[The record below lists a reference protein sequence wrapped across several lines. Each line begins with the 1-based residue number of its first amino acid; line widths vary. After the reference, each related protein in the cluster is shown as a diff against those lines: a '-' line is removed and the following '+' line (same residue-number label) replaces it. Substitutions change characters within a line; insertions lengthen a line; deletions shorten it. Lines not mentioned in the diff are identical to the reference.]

1 MLKEKFITLGIT
13 GGIAAYKAAELAS
26 TLIQAGAEV
35 HVIMTRAAQK
45 FISPITFQALT
56 GQPVHTAMFTRLTF
70 ERVAH
75 VDLAA
80 RSDLIVIVPA
90 TANILGKFAHGIADD
105 LLSTTLLAATCP
117 VLLCPAMNTGMY
129 QNPIVQAN
137 INRLKELGYYII
149 EPATGWLACG
159 QEGSGRLPALDLI
172 FNHIKDLLMKTSR
185 AGLQPGR
192 SDWQGLTVMVTAGGT
207 REPLD
212 PIRHISNRSS
222 GKMGYALAR
231 AALNRGA
238 QVILISAPTSI
249 SPPAGAKIIWVER
262 TRDMYEQVLT
272 HFSQA
277 DVVFKA
283 AAVADY
289 SPRYT
294 ADQKIKKKDEVYL
307 LELEKTPDILF
318 ELGQRKQSRQ
328 ILVGFAA
335 ETENLEENARRKLAQ
350 KNLDLIVANDVT
362 QPGSGF
368 GQDTNIVK
376 IIYPDGKII
385 SLPQMEKIDLAHHI
399 LDLVLP
405 LRVKK

>member
-1 MLKEKFITLGIT
+1 MLTKKFITLGIT

-26 TLIQAGAEV
+26 TLTQAGAEV

-45 FISPITFQALT
+45 FIRPITFQALT
-56 GQPVHTAMFTRLTF
+56 GQPVHTAMFTRLIGW
-70 ERVAH
+70 RVAH
-75 VDLAA
+75 VDLAT

-90 TANILGKFAHGIADD
+90 TANILGKLAHGIADD

-137 INRLKELGYYII
+137 INRLKELGYCII

-159 QEGSGRLPALDLI
+159 QEGPGRLPALDLI
-172 FNHIKDLLMKTSR
+172 FNQIKDLLIKI
-185 AGLQPGR
+185 

-207 REPLD
+207 KEPLD

-231 AALNRGA
+231 AALKRGA
-238 QVILISAPTSI
+238 QVILISAPTGM
-249 SPPAGAKIIWVER
+249 SPPAGAKVIWVER
-262 TRDMYEQVLT
+262 AREMYEQVLT
-272 HFSQA
+272 HASKA

-289 SPRYT
+289 SPRFT
-294 ADQKIKKKDEVYL
+294 ANQKIKKKDEVYL

-318 ELGQRKQSRQ
+318 ELGQRKQPHQ

-362 QPGSGF
+362 QPGSEF

-385 SLPQMEKIDLAHHI
+385 SLPQMEKTVLAHHI

-405 LRVKK
+405 LRLKK

>member
-1 MLKEKFITLGIT
+1 MLTEKFITLGIT

-26 TLIQAGAEV
+26 TLTQAGAEV

-45 FISPITFQALT
+45 FIRPITFQALT
-56 GQPVHTAMFTRLTF
+56 GQPVHTAMFTRLTGW
-70 ERVAH
+70 RVAH
-75 VDLAA
+75 VDLAT

-90 TANILGKFAHGIADD
+90 TANILGKLAHGIADD

-137 INRLKELGYYII
+137 INRLKELGYCII

-159 QEGSGRLPALDLI
+159 QEGPGRLPALDLI
-172 FNHIKDLLMKTSR
+172 FNQIKDLLIKI
-185 AGLQPGR
+185 

-207 REPLD
+207 KEPLD

-231 AALNRGA
+231 AALKRGA
-238 QVILISAPTSI
+238 QVILISAPTGM
-249 SPPAGAKIIWVER
+249 SPPAGAKVIWVER
-262 TRDMYEQVLT
+262 AREMYEQVLT
-272 HFSQA
+272 HALKA

-289 SPRYT
+289 SPRFT
-294 ADQKIKKKDEVYL
+294 ANQKIKKKDEVYL

-318 ELGQRKQSRQ
+318 ELGQRKQPHQ

-362 QPGSGF
+362 QPGSEF

-385 SLPQMEKIDLAHHI
+385 SLPQMEKTVLAHHI

-405 LRVKK
+405 LRLKK

>member
-1 MLKEKFITLGIT
+1 MLTEKFITLGIT

-26 TLIQAGAEV
+26 TLTQAGAEV

-45 FISPITFQALT
+45 FIRPITFQALT
-56 GQPVHTAMFTRLTF
+56 GQPVHTAMFTRLTGW
-70 ERVAH
+70 RVAH
-75 VDLAA
+75 VDLAT

-90 TANILGKFAHGIADD
+90 TANILGKLAHGIADD
-105 LLSTTLLAATCP
+105 LLSTTLLAATCL

-137 INRLKELGYYII
+137 INRLKELGYCII

-159 QEGSGRLPALDLI
+159 QEGPGRLPALDLI
-172 FNHIKDLLMKTSR
+172 FNQIKDLLIKI
-185 AGLQPGR
+185 

-207 REPLD
+207 KEPLD

-231 AALNRGA
+231 AALKRGA
-238 QVILISAPTSI
+238 QVILISAPTGM
-249 SPPAGAKIIWVER
+249 SPPAGAKVIWVER
-262 TRDMYEQVLT
+262 AREMYEQVLT
-272 HFSQA
+272 HASKA

-289 SPRYT
+289 SPRFT
-294 ADQKIKKKDEVYL
+294 ANQKIKKKDEVYL

-318 ELGQRKQSRQ
+318 ELGQRKQPHQ

-362 QPGSGF
+362 QPGSEF

-385 SLPQMEKIDLAHHI
+385 SLPQMEKTVLAHHI

-405 LRVKK
+405 LRLKK

>member
-1 MLKEKFITLGIT
+1 MLTEKFITLGIT

-26 TLIQAGAEV
+26 TLTQAGAEV

-45 FISPITFQALT
+45 FIRPITFQALT
-56 GQPVHTAMFTRLTF
+56 GQPVHTAMFTRLTGW
-70 ERVAH
+70 RVAH
-75 VDLAA
+75 VDLAT

-90 TANILGKFAHGIADD
+90 TANILGKLAHGIADD

-137 INRLKELGYYII
+137 INRLKELGYCII

-159 QEGSGRLPALDLI
+159 QEGPGRLPALDLI
-172 FNHIKDLLMKTSR
+172 FNQIKDLLIKI
-185 AGLQPGR
+185 

-207 REPLD
+207 KEPLD

-222 GKMGYALAR
+222 GKMGYALAW
-231 AALNRGA
+231 AALKRGA
-238 QVILISAPTSI
+238 QVILISAPTGM
-249 SPPAGAKIIWVER
+249 SPPAGAKVIWVER
-262 TRDMYEQVLT
+262 AREMYEQVLT
-272 HFSQA
+272 HASKA

-289 SPRYT
+289 SPRFT
-294 ADQKIKKKDEVYL
+294 ANQKIKKKDEVYL

-318 ELGQRKQSRQ
+318 ELGQRKQPHQ

-362 QPGSGF
+362 QPGSEF

-385 SLPQMEKIDLAHHI
+385 SLPQMEKTVLAHHI

-405 LRVKK
+405 LRLKK

>member
-1 MLKEKFITLGIT
+1 MLTKKFITLGIT

-26 TLIQAGAEV
+26 TLNQAGAEV

-45 FISPITFQALT
+45 FIRPVTFQALT
-56 GQPVHTAMFTRLTF
+56 GQPVHTAMFTRLTGW
-70 ERVAH
+70 RVAH
-75 VDLAA
+75 VDLAT

-90 TANILGKFAHGIADD
+90 TANILGKLAHGIADD

-137 INRLKELGYYII
+137 ISRLKELGYYII

-159 QEGSGRLPALDLI
+159 QEGPGRLPALDLI
-172 FNHIKDLLMKTSR
+172 FNQIKDLLTKTSR
-185 AGLQPGR
+185 AGFQTAR
-192 SDWQGLTVMVTAGGT
+192 SDWQGLTVMITAGGT

-231 AALNRGA
+231 DALNRGA
-238 QVILISAPTSI
+238 QVILISAPTNV
-249 SPPAGAKIIWVER
+249 PPPVGAKVIWVER
-262 TRDMYEQVLT
+262 TKEMYEQVLT
-272 HFSQA
+272 HFPKV

-289 SPRYT
+289 SPRFK
-294 ADQKIKKKDEVYL
+294 ANQKIKKKDEVYL
-307 LELEKTPDILF
+307 LELEKTPDILL
-318 ELGQRKQSRQ
+318 ELGQRKQPHQ

-385 SLPQMEKIDLAHHI
+385 SLPQMEKTALAHHI

>member
-1 MLKEKFITLGIT
+1 
-13 GGIAAYKAAELAS
+13 
-26 TLIQAGAEV
+26 
-35 HVIMTRAAQK
+35 MTRAAQK
-45 FISPITFQALT
+45 FIRPITFQALT
-56 GQPVHTAMFTRLTF
+56 GQPVHTAMFTRLTGW
-70 ERVAH
+70 RVAH
-75 VDLAA
+75 VDLAT

-90 TANILGKFAHGIADD
+90 TANILGKLAHGIADD

-137 INRLKELGYYII
+137 INRLKELGYCII

-159 QEGSGRLPALDLI
+159 QEGPGRLPALDLI
-172 FNHIKDLLMKTSR
+172 FNQIKDLLIKI
-185 AGLQPGR
+185 

-207 REPLD
+207 KEPLD

-231 AALNRGA
+231 AALKRGA
-238 QVILISAPTSI
+238 QVILISAPTGM
-249 SPPAGAKIIWVER
+249 SPPAGAKVIWVER
-262 TRDMYEQVLT
+262 AREMYEQVLT
-272 HFSQA
+272 HASKA

-289 SPRYT
+289 SPRFT
-294 ADQKIKKKDEVYL
+294 ANQKIKKKDEVYL

-318 ELGQRKQSRQ
+318 ELGQRKQPHQ

-362 QPGSGF
+362 QPGSEF

-385 SLPQMEKIDLAHHI
+385 SLPQMEKTVLAHHI

-405 LRVKK
+405 LRLKK

>member
-1 MLKEKFITLGIT
+1 MLTKKFITLGIT

-26 TLIQAGAEV
+26 TLTQAGAEV

-45 FISPITFQALT
+45 FIRPITFQALT
-56 GQPVHTAMFTRLTF
+56 GQPVHTAMFTRLTGW
-70 ERVAH
+70 RVAH
-75 VDLAA
+75 VDLAT

-90 TANILGKFAHGIADD
+90 TANILGKLAHGIADD

-137 INRLKELGYYII
+137 INRLKELGYCII

-159 QEGSGRLPALDLI
+159 QEGPGRLPALDLI
-172 FNHIKDLLMKTSR
+172 FNQIKDLLIKI
-185 AGLQPGR
+185 

-207 REPLD
+207 KEPLD

-231 AALNRGA
+231 AALKRGA
-238 QVILISAPTSI
+238 QVILISAPTGM
-249 SPPAGAKIIWVER
+249 SPPAGAKVIWVER
-262 TRDMYEQVLT
+262 AREMYEQVLT
-272 HFSQA
+272 HASKA

-289 SPRYT
+289 SPRFT
-294 ADQKIKKKDEVYL
+294 ANQKIKKKDEVYL

-318 ELGQRKQSRQ
+318 ELGQRKQPHQ

-362 QPGSGF
+362 QPGSEF

-385 SLPQMEKIDLAHHI
+385 SLPQMEKTVLAHHI

-405 LRVKK
+405 LRLKK

>member
-1 MLKEKFITLGIT
+1 LGIT

-26 TLIQAGAEV
+26 TLNQAGAEV

-45 FISPITFQALT
+45 FIRPITFQALT
-56 GQPVHTAMFTRLTF
+56 GQSVHTAMFTRLIGW
-70 ERVAH
+70 RVAH
-75 VDLAA
+75 VDLAT

-90 TANILGKFAHGIADD
+90 TANILGKLAHGIADD

-117 VLLCPAMNTGMY
+117 VLLCPAMNASMY

-137 INRLKELGYYII
+137 IKCLKELGYYII

-159 QEGSGRLPALDLI
+159 QEGPGRLPALDLI
-172 FNHIKDLLMKTSR
+172 FNHIKDLLIKTSK
-185 AGLQPGR
+185 AGSMPARG
-192 SDWQGLTVMVTAGGT
+192 DWQGLTVMVTAGGT
-207 REPLD
+207 KEPLD
-212 PIRHISNRSS
+212 PIRYISNRSS

-231 AALNRGA
+231 AALKRGA
-238 QVILISAPTSI
+238 QVILISAPTGM
-249 SPPAGAKIIWVER
+249 SPPAGAKVIWVER
-262 TRDMYEQVLT
+262 AREMYEQVLT
-272 HFSQA
+272 HASKA
-277 DVVFKA
+277 DIVFQA

-289 SPRYT
+289 SPRFT
-294 ADQKIKKKDEVYL
+294 ANQKIKKKDEVYL

-318 ELGQRKQSRQ
+318 ELGQRKQTHQ

-385 SLPQMEKIDLAHHI
+385 SLPQMEKTVLAHHI

-405 LRVKK
+405 LRLKK

>member
-1 MLKEKFITLGIT
+1 MLTEKFITLGIT

-26 TLIQAGAEV
+26 TLTQAGAEV

-45 FISPITFQALT
+45 FIRPITFQALT
-56 GQPVHTAMFTRLTF
+56 GQPVHTAMFTRLTGW
-70 ERVAH
+70 RVAH
-75 VDLAA
+75 VDLAT

-90 TANILGKFAHGIADD
+90 TANILGKLAHGIADD
-105 LLSTTLLAATCP
+105 LLSTTLLAATCL

-137 INRLKELGYYII
+137 INRLKELGYCII

-159 QEGSGRLPALDLI
+159 QEGPGRLPALDLI
-172 FNHIKDLLMKTSR
+172 FNHIKDLLIKT
-185 AGLQPGR
+185 

-207 REPLD
+207 KEPLD

-231 AALNRGA
+231 AALKRGA
-238 QVILISAPTSI
+238 QVILISAPTGM
-249 SPPAGAKIIWVER
+249 SPPAGAKVIWVER
-262 TRDMYEQVLT
+262 AREMYEQVLT
-272 HFSQA
+272 HASKA

-289 SPRYT
+289 SPRFT
-294 ADQKIKKKDEVYL
+294 ANQKIKKKDEVYL

-318 ELGQRKQSRQ
+318 ELGQRKQPHQ

-362 QPGSGF
+362 QPGSEF

-385 SLPQMEKIDLAHHI
+385 SLPQMEKTVLAHHI

-405 LRVKK
+405 LRLKK

>member
-1 MLKEKFITLGIT
+1 MLTEKFITLGIT

-26 TLIQAGAEV
+26 TLTQAGAEV

-45 FISPITFQALT
+45 FIRPITFQALT
-56 GQPVHTAMFTRLTF
+56 GQPVHTAMFTRLTGW
-70 ERVAH
+70 RVAH
-75 VDLAA
+75 VDLAT

-90 TANILGKFAHGIADD
+90 TANILGKLAHGIADD

-137 INRLKELGYYII
+137 INRLKELGYCII

-159 QEGSGRLPALDLI
+159 QEGPGRLPALDLI
-172 FNHIKDLLMKTSR
+172 FNQIKDLLIKI
-185 AGLQPGR
+185 

-207 REPLD
+207 KEPLD

-231 AALNRGA
+231 AALKRGA
-238 QVILISAPTSI
+238 QVILISAPTGM
-249 SPPAGAKIIWVER
+249 SPPAGAKVIWVER
-262 TRDMYEQVLT
+262 AREMYEQVLT
-272 HFSQA
+272 HASKA

-289 SPRYT
+289 SPRFT
-294 ADQKIKKKDEVYL
+294 ANQKIKKKDEVYL

-318 ELGQRKQSRQ
+318 ELGQRKQPHQ

-362 QPGSGF
+362 QPGSEF

-385 SLPQMEKIDLAHHI
+385 SLPQMEKTVLAHHI

-405 LRVKK
+405 LRLKK

>member
-1 MLKEKFITLGIT
+1 MLTEKFITLGIT

-26 TLIQAGAEV
+26 TLTQAGAEV

-45 FISPITFQALT
+45 FIRPITFQALT
-56 GQPVHTAMFTRLTF
+56 GQPVHTAMFTRLTGW
-70 ERVAH
+70 RVAH
-75 VDLAA
+75 VDLAT

-90 TANILGKFAHGIADD
+90 TANILGKLAHGIADD

-137 INRLKELGYYII
+137 INRLKELGYCII

-159 QEGSGRLPALDLI
+159 QEGPGRLPALDLI
-172 FNHIKDLLMKTSR
+172 FNHIKDLLIKI
-185 AGLQPGR
+185 

-207 REPLD
+207 KEPLD

-231 AALNRGA
+231 AALKRGA
-238 QVILISAPTSI
+238 QVILISAPTGM
-249 SPPAGAKIIWVER
+249 SPPAGAKVIWVER
-262 TRDMYEQVLT
+262 AREMYEQVLT
-272 HFSQA
+272 HASKA

-289 SPRYT
+289 SPRFT
-294 ADQKIKKKDEVYL
+294 ANQKIKKKDEVYL

-318 ELGQRKQSRQ
+318 ELGQRKQPHQ

-362 QPGSGF
+362 QPGSEF

-385 SLPQMEKIDLAHHI
+385 SLPQMEKTVLAHHI

-405 LRVKK
+405 LRLKK